1 MFTKGHRKSLLL
13 LLVLLSVPVLLSGCL
28 RYNISTAIHKDK
40 SMDFEMV
47 IAMSDQL
54 LAMAGS
60 DAIDMSNAAENG
72 FEVKPY
78 SQDGYSG
85 SVVSRSV
92 PNIDY
97 ISGPEP
103 VTVSLDTDSLQAVK
117 QLFQVEKGFLK
128 NRYIAHFIVDMTKA
142 AEGYSDDEMGMAE
155 AAFQSM
161 DLKYVLSLDMEPLSC
176 DGKLVSNENG
186 VYVYQWDFSFEKPTE
201 INYEFE
207 IGNGAGLFKIA
218 GMVLGALVLTAMII
232 VGIVMLTKKS
242 RKMKLI
248 GGIILL
254 SAVLIGCVIGII
266 VLWKSI

>member
-1 MFTKGHRKSLLL
+1 MLAKERRKRMLL
-13 LLVLLSVPVLLSGCL
+13 LLVSLCIPVLLSGCL

-54 LAMAGS
+54 LALTGS
-60 DAIDMSNAAENG
+60 DAIDMSEAAENG
-72 FEVKPY
+72 FEVKTY

-103 VTVSLDTDSLQAVK
+103 VTVNFDADSLQEMK

-128 NRYIAHFIVDMTKA
+128 NRYTAHFVVDMSEA
-142 AEGYSDDEMGMAE
+142 AEEAGGDDLGMTE

-218 GMVLGALVLTAMII
+218 GMVLGGLVLTVMII

-254 SAVLIGCVIGII
+254 SVVLIGCVIGVI
-266 VLWKSI
+266 VLWKTI